1 MVYSNGLIHSDNNA
15 MTLCPIALAVSCTR
29 CPVFKICPATRV
41 LGDQKTVSSASLMRS
56 SPLTQS
62 LKKAVK
68 KAEIRKSSAKGK
80 SATAAPVVAK
90 PKAAGKTSAKATAS
104 KKSK

>member
-1 MVYSNGLIHSDNNA
+1 

-29 CPVFKICPATRV
+29 CPAFKICPATRI

-56 SPLTQS
+56 SALTQS

-68 KAEIRKSSAKGK
+68 KGAKSPVAQ
-80 SATAAPVVAK
+80 AASAK
-90 PKAAGKTSAKATAS
+90 PKAAEVTKPVAKAPAS
-104 KKSK
+104 NSSAATPKFTRKKSK

>member
-1 MVYSNGLIHSDNNA
+1 

-29 CPVFKICPATRV
+29 CPAFKICPATRL

-68 KAEIRKSSAKGK
+68 KG
-80 SATAAPVVAK
+80 AK
-90 PKAAGKTSAKATAS
+90 PSEAQTTSPKPKTVAAAKPVAQPAPKSPTANAPKFTR